1 MVTIFLFTKKIKNKK
16 GKKERKMHGLCKPPN
31 SSKKVIRIQ
40 GKSLKNRKEKKKVGK
55 ILMG

>member
-16 GKKERKMHGLCKPPN
+16 RKERKMHGLCKPPN